1 MITMSLWGSTSSMTV
16 PNPAAVLPDL
26 PIWSVVT
33 PGTAILPI
41 AVLMVAAAVS
51 LVVRYRRVAGIERQ
65 QFRWLTAAL
74 SFVVA
79 AVVGGFI
86 VGTLIPAAGE
96 SGVVWLGA
104 VVAFPCVPIAI
115 GIAVLRYRLYEI
127 DRIISRAIGYLI
139 VTSVLVAAFAML
151 VLGLT
156 SVLEPLTG
164 GNTLAVAG
172 STLVVAALFQPLRAR
187 VQRAVDRRFDR
198 SRYDG
203 ERLLAALGERLRD
216 EVDLAAIRGEVLA
229 TVDAAVR
236 PSGSGLWLR
245 RPDAGG
251 GA

>member
-1 MITMSLWGSTSSMTV
+1 MTV
-16 PNPAAVLPDL
+16 PNPAALLPNL
-26 PIWSVVT
+26 PIWGVVT
-33 PGTAILPI
+33 PDTVILPI
-41 AVLMVAAAVS
+41 AVLMVAAAISV
-51 LVVRYRRVAGIERQ
+51 VVRHRRAAGIERQ
-65 QFRWLTAAL
+65 QLRWFSAAL
-74 SFVVA
+74 AFVVL
-79 AVVGGFI
+79 AVVGGYI
-86 VGTLIPAAGE
+86 VGTLIPEIGDQ
-96 SGVVWLGA
+96 GPQWL
-104 VVAFPCVPIAI
+104 VPIAI
-115 GIAVLRYRLYEI
+115 GIAVLRYRLYDI
-127 DRIISRAIGYLI
+127 DRIISRAIGYLV
-139 VTSVLVAAFAML
+139 VTSVLVAAFALL

-187 VQRAVDRRFDR
+187 VQRGVDRRFDR

-236 PSGSGLWLR
+236 PSGPGLWLR
-245 RPDAGG
+245 RPDAGA